1 MRLFASVMLLFLLMA
16 QTGCMTVGQRR
27 AGIDNFDQV
36 SPTLYRGAQPSEE
49 GIRTLASYKV
59 GTVLNLRAEDDS
71 REAKMVRDAG
81 MTYLHLPLEAETVTV
96 ADAEKILALIADAP
110 KPVFVHC
117 HVGRDR
123 TGLAVAAYRM
133 HFQGWTLQAAV
144 ADMYNHGHFWL
155 LFPKVR
161 GVLAELPPALPAT
174 PAAPIVVTPAPG
186 DE

>member
-1 MRLFASVMLLFLLMA
+1 MRLFASIWLLFLCMA
-16 QTGCMTVGQRR
+16 ATACGTVGQHR

-36 SPTLYRGAQPSEE
+36 SSTLYRGAQPSEE
-49 GIRTLASYKV
+49 GIRTLASYHV
-59 GTVLNLRAEDDS
+59 GTVINLRGGDDS

-123 TGLAVAAYRM
+123 TGLAVAAYRIRY
-133 HFQGWTLQAAV
+133 QGWTLQAAV
-144 ADMYNHGHFWL
+144 ADMYKHGHFWL
-155 LFPKVR
+155 FYPKVR
-161 GVLAELPPALPAT
+161 GALAQLPPALPADR
-174 PAAPIVVTPAPG
+174 AAPVVVTPAN
-186 DE
+186 E